1 MLEFLFGKKPKLED
15 LSLYETEAREALDRF
30 KDKYKKET
38 RQVSG
43 IEMSWYDSKSDQD
56 VVVLFPGTTGKAE
69 VWYEYALELE
79 KDKRVVLLDFP
90 EVETIQGFSESVSD
104 LFSLLSIDKATIVG
118 QSFGGVLAQCF
129 ADQYPQCVSKL
140 VLITSF
146 SNTQVV
152 TDKTRKNYVKSLS
165 RFVKALGDLKFESL
179 QKSIYKQVLRG
190 VDVAHVDNKAFWKAY
205 YGNMLLNSSPT
216 LLEAVHKIQIDFW
229 NQIQSNLGVYNKNIL
244 LVEAKTDASY
254 DREEKKAL
262 LKRYPKASVFEI
274 AGSSNLSHIREKE
287 AIVKKILDKKS

>member
-90 EVETIQGFSESVSD
+90 EVETIQGFQ
-104 LFSLLSIDKATIVG
+104 KA
-118 QSFGGVLAQCF
+118 
-129 ADQYPQCVSKL
+129 
-140 VLITSF
+140 
-146 SNTQVV
+146 
-152 TDKTRKNYVKSLS
+152 
-165 RFVKALGDLKFESL
+165 
-179 QKSIYKQVLRG
+179 
-190 VDVAHVDNKAFWKAY
+190 
-205 YGNMLLNSSPT
+205 
-216 LLEAVHKIQIDFW
+216 
-229 NQIQSNLGVYNKNIL
+229 
-244 LVEAKTDASY
+244 
-254 DREEKKAL
+254 
-262 LKRYPKASVFEI
+262 
-274 AGSSNLSHIREKE
+274 
-287 AIVKKILDKKS
+287 